1 MGFLELWAS
10 LTDKSIISKTSSSSL
25 KSSLIV
31 HGWKCIRRRRR
42 QREKEGKTRE
52 ICRLVVIEDGDE
64 QANDFFGDL
73 FGRLQNELKIEVSSG
88 RRCVFTCS
96 LKKLM
101 KRKRKIEFF
110 GYFVA
115 MCDRRRRMR
124 RKMVVYSGKA
134 HLLPLRDSTST
145 ESPPELPPAGVS
157 NKKNSISGKTKKQ
170 RKENC
175 NALSSEESLPNSNG
189 RALSS

>member
-1 MGFLELWAS
+1 
-10 LTDKSIISKTSSSSL
+10 
-25 KSSLIV
+25 V

-124 RKMVVYSGKA
+124 RKMVVYSGIGATAGAPSPFEGFDKHRISTRA
-134 HLLPLRDSTST
+134 STSWCVQQK
-145 ESPPELPPAGVS
+145 EF
-157 NKKNSISGKTKKQ
+157 NFRKNQKTKKRKLQ
-170 RKENC
+170 RVE
-175 NALSSEESLPNSNG
+175 LG
-189 RALSS
+189 REFAEF